1 VKILDAAFGHP
12 RGVLGRLGAMIMAR
26 MAGKRNAWFIS
37 LLDIQRNDHI
47 LEVGFGPGTVLQ
59 AISDIDTDGFI
70 AGIDASPLMVKQ
82 ASKRNAAAV
91 GAGRMQLQQ
100 GFVQS
105 LPYEDE
111 SFDKVVS
118 INSVHI
124 WPDKSVGVK
133 EIRRVLKP
141 GGLIALALQPPQT
154 RDEGKIRQLG
164 VELVE
169 LLNATSFQRTRLEFK
184 PFKPIAC
191 VCALGIK

>member
-1 VKILDAAFGHP
+1 
-12 RGVLGRLGAMIMAR
+12 MIMAR

-70 AGIDASPLMVKQ
+70 AGIDASQ
-82 ASKRNAAAV
+82 RNAAAV